1 MEMLLSKQDFEE
13 LSSFQL
19 LQNVWCYNDSIIYL
33 EERGKDLPEYLIIHL
48 DWNEDIIFER
58 WDYSGL
64 PRRDFV
70 LRKIKE
76 QKRLQSWRLS

>member
-58 WDYSGL
+58 WAYSGL
-64 PRRDFV
+64 PRCDFV
-70 LRKIKE
+70 LIKIKE
-76 QKRLQSWRLS
+76 QKRLQSWRLL

>member
-1 MEMLLSKQDFEE
+1 METLLSKQDFEE

-33 EERGKDLPEYLIIHL
+33 EERGMDLPEYLIIHL

-58 WDYSGL
+58 WDYSEL
-64 PRRDFV
+64 PRCDFV

-76 QKRLQSWRLS
+76 QKRLQSWRLL